1 MKTFATDSC
10 QWDTYGPGLKL
21 EKKTKPELLII
32 ILLKYCFSVFP
43 HYDTVKF
50 SESYN
55 SIIITEMRLNLP
67 NQGKPSASVNQQS
80 STGISE
86 LKLHYQEFG
95 WKSKE
100 ERECSYVRREA
111 WKLKIIKNTVKSHSY
126 FNVEEPPWQSGEW
139 WVLSGGLWY
148 WKIDT

>member
-21 EKKTKPELLII
+21 EKKMKPELLII

-67 NQGKPSASVNQQS
+67 NQGKPSASVTQQS
-80 STGISE
+80 YTGISE
-86 LKLHYQEFG
+86 LKQTTLPRIWLKVQG
-95 WKSKE
+95 GKRMQLCTQRSLKAE
-100 ERECSYVRREA
+100 ER
-111 WKLKIIKNTVKSHSY
+111 
-126 FNVEEPPWQSGEW
+126 
-139 WVLSGGLWY
+139 
-148 WKIDT
+148 